1 MTAKPLPTWPL
12 PVMALVQVHF
22 GTVLVSPL
30 RESGAPWGAGYASL
44 SALASLTGLVVLAFA
59 VRNCIR
65 LWQVQPWEASWALV
79 AATVLVTLFSALV
92 ATGPMTIGVWHWE
105 SLIPGTLAVY
115 LIVVLVREMSRLLA
129 RSPEPNQSVE
139 S

>member
-30 RESGAPWGAGYASL
+30 RESGAPWSAGYASL
-44 SALASLTGLVVLAFA
+44 SALASLAGLVVLAFA

-92 ATGPMTIGVWHWE
+92 ATGPTTIGLWHWE

-129 RSPEPNQSVE
+129 RSREPNPSVE

>member
-12 PVMALVQVHF
+12 PVMALVQLHF

-30 RESGAPWGAGYASL
+30 REPGAPWSVGYAVL
-44 SALASLTGLVVLAFA
+44 SGIASLAGPVVLAFA
-59 VRNCIR
+59 LRNCIR

-79 AATVLVTLFSALV
+79 TATVLVTLFGALW
-92 ATGPMTIGVWHWE
+92 ATGPMTIGLWRRE
-105 SLIPGTLAVY
+105 SLIPGALAGY
-115 LIVVLVREMSRLLA
+115 LIVVLVREVSRLLA
-129 RSPEPNQSVE
+129 RSLDPGQSVE

>member
-1 MTAKPLPTWPL
+1 VPTKPQPAWPL

-22 GTVLVSPL
+22 GTALVSPL
-30 RESGAPWGAGYASL
+30 RESGAPWSVGYAVL
-44 SALASLTGLVVLAFA
+44 SGIASLGGLVVLAFA

-65 LWQVQPWEASWALV
+65 LWQVQPWEASWTLV

-92 ATGPMTIGVWHWE
+92 ATGPVSIGLWRWE

-115 LIVVLVREMSRLLA
+115 LIVVLARETSRLLA
-129 RSPEPNQSVE
+129 RSPGPNPSVE